1 MKNIV
6 NIIAI
11 VAVSMLMS
19 CAKVTEQQATET
31 CIKLL
36 TALQQKDYAT
46 MQSLYS
52 AEFNEVEGVE
62 QRKEKHEALFTATG
76 AIQSF
81 KQTSARD
88 TVMLDDRAV
97 MLVKYDVQC
106 ANTLTHHDFIVANE
120 EGKPTII
127 SHVIKN

>member
-1 MKNIV
+1 MKNVI
-6 NIIAI
+6 NALAI
-11 VAVSMLMS
+11 VTVSMLMS
-19 CAKVTEQQATET
+19 CAKVTEQQATDT
-31 CIKLL
+31 CTKLL

-52 AEFNEVEGVE
+52 AEFNEIEGVE
-62 QRKEKHEALFTATG
+62 QRKEKHEALFGATG
-76 AIQSF
+76 DILSF
-81 KQTSARD
+81 KKTSTTD